1 MQTISIQ
8 YSLKWEFKYYPNY
21 KITSC
26 KKVVNCK
33 TGKIKKQCLNGGS
46 IGYWISK
53 TFIPKSKLNDH
64 IELIKQCF
72 ELPF

>member
-8 YSLKWEFKYYPNY
+8 YSLKWEFKDYPNY

-26 KKVVNCK
+26 RKVVNCK

-46 IGYWISK
+46 IGYWIGK
-53 TFIPKSKLNDH
+53 TFIPKSKLNEQ
-64 IELIKQCF
+64 IIIIKQDIQI
-72 ELPF
+72 PF